1 MLVEGWR
8 VGVYSSRMAD
18 DELEAIR
25 AKRLAE
31 LQAQYGSQVLSLF
44 GSYREKFPFVC
55 TETET
60 RRSGETGGGPAKGGR
75 DEELDSHTNL
85 GAGCTCQT

>member
-1 MLVEGWR
+1 M
-8 VGVYSSRMAD
+8 YSSRMAD

-44 GSYREKFPFVC
+44 GSYCENFRFVC
-55 TETET
+55 TIKTET
-60 RRSGETGGGPAKGGR
+60 RRTGETGGCPAKRSR
-75 DEELDSHTNL
+75 DEELDSHANL